1 MQLASI
7 IEATLKFCAKK
18 EGKKGIRRKN
28 DYEEKVKGVF
38 ISFFLIF
45 FEEGDG
51 ARGARRGEEG
61 AMCIKR

>member
-18 EGKKGIRRKN
+18 EGKKGIRREK

-45 FEEGDG
+45 L
-51 ARGARRGEEG
+51 RRGTGREG
-61 AMCIKR
+61 REGGRKVLCV